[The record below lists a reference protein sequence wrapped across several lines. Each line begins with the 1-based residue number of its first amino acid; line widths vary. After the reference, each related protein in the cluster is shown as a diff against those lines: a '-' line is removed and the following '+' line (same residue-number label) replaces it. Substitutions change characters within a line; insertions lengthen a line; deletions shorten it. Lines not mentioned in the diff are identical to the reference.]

1 MGSQF
6 LHSPDP
12 STRRLS
18 AVVYAVA
25 TWIAGSRLAAW
36 GGLDDFRGGAYVHGG
51 TLILESLLVWFVVA
65 GLGLR
70 ADRLRE
76 RRRSE
81 PTQTV
86 G

>member
-36 GGLDDFRGGAYVHGG
+36 GGLDDFRGGAYVMG
-51 TLILESLLVWFVVA
+51 
-65 GLGLR
+65 
-70 ADRLRE
+70 
-76 RRRSE
+76 E
-81 PTQTV
+81 P
-86 G
+86 